1 MEIQICRF
9 QETILEIVE
18 IEEHT
23 VHIKLRLR
31 IAVGPIQPTCTT
43 QLDVRQLTD
52 RLLQEFFL
60 LLIVSTASL
69 SSALDGIKE
78 RSSAQ
83 ISLDIAEFIITHSQN
98 LRHRQLTEIEM
109 ISQIHEGVILITAR
123 TDNTY
128 HRIPILL
135 DDTEILAVTSL
146 PCQLDDISRLFAS
159 PLLVEIN

>member
-43 QLDVRQLTD
+43 QLDVWQLTD
-52 RLLQEFFL
+52 CLLQEFFL

-69 SSALDGIKE
+69 SSALMASSWQGREVTANISVSSSRMGI
-78 RSSAQ
+78 R
-83 ISLDIAEFIITHSQN
+83 
-98 LRHRQLTEIEM
+98 
-109 ISQIHEGVILITAR
+109 
-123 TDNTY
+123 
-128 HRIPILL
+128 
-135 DDTEILAVTSL
+135 
-146 PCQLDDISRLFAS
+146 
-159 PLLVEIN
+159 